1 MLDSILSL
9 PMAYALAG
17 ILLLAMAVR
26 TLADDEHPHR
36 WGTGAFW
43 AILGALFAWGSL
55 LPYRVSGLLV
65 LALVAL
71 DGFGLVGASSAP
83 RAQERAVT
91 GWRVVLP
98 VLTIPLATFLVA
110 YAFRLAGWDAS
121 RGAVVGLAAGALA
134 GMVAALLLFRA
145 RPQLL
150 LEEGRRLND
159 TVGAVSILPQLLAS
173 LGVILTAAGIGDFIA
188 RGVTALLP
196 AQGAWVVL
204 AVLCCFSMSLLT
216 MLTGNSFAAFPV
228 IATGV
233 LLPLLI
239 KPYGLDPALAMV
251 LLTAGS
257 TGTLM
262 TPMAAN
268 FNLVPPAL
276 LDMKDAYAVIR
287 FQIPFALAMGVAH
300 ALLMVALIAWLR

>member
-1 MLDSILSL
+1 M
-9 PMAYALAG
+9 
-17 ILLLAMAVR
+17 
-26 TLADDEHPHR
+26 
-36 WGTGAFW
+36 
-43 AILGALFAWGSL
+43 
-55 LPYRVSGLLV
+55 
-65 LALVAL
+65 
-71 DGFGLVGASSAP
+71 
-83 RAQERAVT
+83 T

-98 VLTIPLATFLVA
+98 VLVIPLATFLVA

-134 GMVAALLLFRA
+134 GMLAALLLFRS
-145 RPQLL
+145 RPGLL

-287 FQIPFALAMGVAH
+287 FQIPFALAMGAAH
-300 ALLMVALIAWLR
+300 ALLMVVLIAWMR